1 MLKKVMEQ
9 EVELNQ
15 DDLSNLAVVFATH
28 RKGVA
33 ENREQTIA
41 SLDLEERVFNFI
53 FQELK
58 KKEVTNEEE
67 NTKEEE

>member
-1 MLKKVMEQ
+1 MLKKVTEQ

-15 DDLSNLAVVFATH
+15 DDLNNLSVVFATH
-28 RKGVA
+28 RKSVA

-58 KKEVTNEEE
+58 KKEVTKEEE